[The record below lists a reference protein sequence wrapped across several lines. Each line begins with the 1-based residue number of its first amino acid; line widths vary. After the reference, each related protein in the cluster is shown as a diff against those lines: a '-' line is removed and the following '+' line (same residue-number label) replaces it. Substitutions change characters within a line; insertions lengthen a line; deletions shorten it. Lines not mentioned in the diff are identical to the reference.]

1 MHSTEYPEIMWG
13 LGLEPDAATFVEA
26 AAGPGYSLR
35 NLPPDAVSWMRG
47 SAGQTQA
54 AWVPWRVWLGL
65 SKNRRETCCQ
75 DDGVRRI
82 LILDAQD
89 ECLETEQVLAEGFVT
104 AVRAPLT
111 RFKVRDALLRLREMD
126 SLTADLRRKTEEI
139 ALERELF
146 VRKSNH
152 LSFLNRVLSRATA
165 SLDPNTILSK
175 ARSDLKNL
183 LPLTALAAVFWSRPE
198 HGAGLEAELYV
209 PCLLTPLESA
219 QWQQTLIEAAERQ
232 SGTKVS
238 EYRHVCLAP
247 DRSRKP
253 APAPS
258 AGRLLL
264 LPLSVGGESF
274 GSLAL
279 LTDKGLRLA
288 KDEVQTLNAC
298 VNHLA
303 LALRNALLYR
313 QVRIMA
319 DRDGLTKIGNRRSF
333 EERLDAEAARHGR
346 YDLPLSLII
355 VDVDHFKAVNDTCG
369 HQAGDEVLREMAA
382 LMGEG
387 LRSSD
392 YPARYGGEEFVV
404 ILPHTSREQAAL
416 LAERIRQR
424 VAERVFRAATADSGR
439 AGLRLTVSAG
449 VAALAPG
456 STAQELVL
464 LADQALYLAKNN
476 GRNRVVVAG
485 AQGLA
490 PLDPGLEL
498 PAAGPAAQDQELGL
512 DLLQDMDQAVGQ
524 GLDLDLGQEIAA
536 PAGQPAEP
544 KRAAM

>member
-1 MHSTEYPEIMWG
+1 MHSTEHPEIMWG
-13 LGLEPDAATFVEA
+13 LGLEPDAATFIET

-35 NLPPDAVSWMRG
+35 NLPPDAVAWMRG
-47 SAGQTQA
+47 SEGCTQA

-65 SKNRRETCCQ
+65 SKNRRSACCQ

-82 LILDAQD
+82 LVLDA
-89 ECLETEQVLAEGFVT
+89 EAETLETEQVLAEGFVT

-165 SLDPNTILSK
+165 SLDPTTILSK

-183 LPLTALAAVFWSRPE
+183 LPLTALSAAFWSRPE
-198 HGAGLEAELYV
+198 HGSGLEAELYM
-209 PCLLTPLESA
+209 PCLLTPPESA
-219 QWQQTLIEAAERQ
+219 QWQQTLLEAAERQ
-232 SGTKVS
+232 AGAKVS
-238 EYRHVCLAP
+238 EYRHVCLIP
-247 DRSRKP
+247 ERNRKP
-253 APAPS
+253 APALA

-274 GSLAL
+274 GCLAL

-313 QVRIMA
+313 QVKIMA

-333 EERLDAEAARHGR
+333 EERLAAEAARHGR
-346 YDLPLSLII
+346 YDLPLSLIL

-369 HQAGDEVLREMAA
+369 HQAGDEVLRDMAA

-416 LAERIRQR
+416 LAERLRQR
-424 VAERVFRAATADSGR
+424 VADRVFRASPANPASAGR
-439 AGLRLTVSAG
+439 QGLRLTVSAG
-449 VAALAPG
+449 VAALLPG
-456 STAQELVL
+456 ASAQDLVL
-464 LADQALYLAKNN
+464 QADRALYLAKNN

-485 AQGLA
+485 AQGLNPQDA
-490 PLDPGLEL
+490 DLEL
-498 PAAGPAAQDQELGL
+498 PGQPLAALPEGNSQDVG
-512 DLLQDMDQAVGQ
+512 QDMETDMDLAIGQ
-524 GLDLDLGQEIAA
+524 V
-536 PAGQPAEP
+536 AGQATGQ
-544 KRAAM
+544 KRAVV